1 MPLDIL
7 NKQTV
12 NGKIT
17 WEEIGEISLKE
28 KQEAEAGLRC
38 KGCWDHGYNLSWVD
52 EGGFPVSRSHTSLFS
67 HPREPQGASEKPG
80 AIRAAMRSDHAL
92 WAVTADRGG
101 DHQRPTYGERSALPW
116 CPVARTR
123 QGAAP

>member
-38 KGCWDHGYNLSWVD
+38 KGCLDHGSICLGLMRAAFQYRVLTL
-52 EGGFPVSRSHTSLFS
+52 RCFS

-101 DHQRPTYGERSALPW
+101 DHLPPTLAVFAVR
-116 CPVARTR
+116 
-123 QGAAP
+123 